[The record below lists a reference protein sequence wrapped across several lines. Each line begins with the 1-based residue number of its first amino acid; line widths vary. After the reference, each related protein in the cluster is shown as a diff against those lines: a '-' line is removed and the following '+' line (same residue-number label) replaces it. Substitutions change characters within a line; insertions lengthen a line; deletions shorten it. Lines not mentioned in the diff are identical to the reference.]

1 MSEQETPQEAT
12 AEGSAAPEA
21 PTVPEAATSAP
32 AAQAEPQADTRG
44 RRKVRVGVVVSDKM
58 DKTVLV
64 RIDRRVRHPLYKKT
78 VARASRLA
86 AHDENNDAHV
96 GDLVRV
102 VETRPLSKS
111 KRWRVVEIVERA
123 K

>member
-1 MSEQETPQEAT
+1 MSEQPRPEETMG
-12 AEGSAAPEA
+12 EGSDVARPPEA
-21 PTVPEAATSAP
+21 VRSSSR
-32 AAQAEPQADTRG
+32 AEMSTGERA

-78 VARASRLA
+78 VARSNKLA
-86 AHDENNDAHV
+86 AHDENNEAHV

-102 VETRPLSKS
+102 AETRPLSKS

-123 K
+123 R

>member
-1 MSEQETPQEAT
+1 MSEQETPQEQTT
-12 AEGSAAPEA
+12 AEESAAAE
-21 PTVPEAATSAP
+21 AP
-32 AAQAEPQADTRG
+32 AASPASASQAEARG

-78 VARASRLA
+78 VARANKLA
-86 AHDENNDAHV
+86 VHDENNDAHV
-96 GDLVRV
+96 GDTVRV

>member
-1 MSEQETPQEAT
+1 MSEQTPEEMPTEAAATPDETAEVTSPMAPTAPAEA
-12 AEGSAAPEA
+12 AEGSR
-21 PTVPEAATSAP
+21 T
-32 AAQAEPQADTRG
+32 

-58 DKTVLV
+58 DKSVLV

-78 VARASRLA
+78 VARSNKLA
-86 AHDENNDAHV
+86 AHDESNDAHV
-96 GDLVRV
+96 GDTVKV
-102 VETRPLSKS
+102 METRPLSKS